1 MLKSLYSIILPIPV
15 FLYLWN
21 IVLAYNNIANVS
33 RIFYLFSVVH
43 FSFLFADI
51 FTNGLYVSD
60 LYESIARGA
69 EIVKNLLFSWFFRE
83 TQTIR
88 CSLTNRLKPRQ
99 WNNPE
104 KKTKSLFCRQRDA
117 GNVSLKKYRY
127 ACIASRFMKYIR
139 QYWHAAHPQVF
150 HS

>member
-1 MLKSLYSIILPIPV
+1 MFTRSSFSLNIYTIYISSNIIKSVKVSIFLQIPV

-21 IVLAYNNIANVS
+21 IILAYNNIANVS
-33 RIFYLFSVVH
+33 RIFHLFSIVH

-51 FTNGLYVSD
+51 FTNGLYVFCTSF
-60 LYESIARGA
+60 YRTRCRNREKAPC
-69 EIVKNLLFSWFFRE
+69 FRDSFE

-104 KKTKSLFCRQRDA
+104 KNEIVIFPSAWRGKRVA
-117 GNVSLKKYRY
+117 KKINR
-127 ACIASRFMKYIR
+127 
-139 QYWHAAHPQVF
+139 
-150 HS
+150 